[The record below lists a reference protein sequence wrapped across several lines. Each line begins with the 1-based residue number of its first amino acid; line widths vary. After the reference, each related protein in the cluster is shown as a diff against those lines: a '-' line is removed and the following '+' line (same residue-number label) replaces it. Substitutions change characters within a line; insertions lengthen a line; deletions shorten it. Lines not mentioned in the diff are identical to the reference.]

1 MAIDINHFLQQ
12 KYREYYPTEAIKTDG
27 LYDNISNENLKQLFA
42 IIHHNF
48 NELFS
53 FMYRKGNGHFNAHE
67 SRLLLGYIKLYDD
80 MNYILKSTTLS
91 FEIDTEYEALIN
103 QCRGFV
109 VENNG
114 SPIPSDLLRINFKE
128 YEPIFSLS
136 QTVIVKAPTSEN
148 HYPSKMIGEG
158 SYAHVYKYKDTFY
171 DKTFAYK
178 RAKKELVE
186 KEIERFKLEY
196 ETMKSLRS
204 PYILEVYNYDKDS
217 NTYYMEFADESLY
230 NYISKNNDKLSIPR
244 RINLVK
250 QIFRA
255 FNYIHSKAI
264 FHRDISYTN
273 ILLQHYDTLVVV
285 KVSDFGLVKVL
296 HSTLTSFGTEIKG
309 SLNDPQL
316 DIIGFNNYSIEH
328 ETYALTRLIF
338 YTMTGKHSIEK
349 IANSQVKN
357 FVLKGVDPDPQKR
370 YTSVAHME
378 RDFDKINWNA

>member
-1 MAIDINHFLQQ
+1 MAVNVNYFLQL
-12 KYREYYPTEAIKTDG
+12 KYREFYPNEAIKTDG
-27 LYDNISNENLKQLFA
+27 LYDNISNENLKHLFA

-80 MNYILKSTTLS
+80 MKYVLKSTTLS
-91 FEIDTEYEALIN
+91 FELDAEYETLIN

-114 SPIPSDLLRINFKE
+114 SPIPSNLLRIELKE

-136 QTVIVKAPTSEN
+136 QTVTVKTRSSEN

-171 DKTFAYK
+171 DKIFAYK
-178 RAKKELVE
+178 QAKKDLEE

-204 PYILEVYNYDKDS
+204 PYILEVYNYDENS

-230 NYISKNNDKLSIPR
+230 NYISRNNDKLSISR

-250 QIFRA
+250 QVFRA
-255 FNYIHSKAI
+255 FSYIHSKAI

-273 ILLQHYDTLVVV
+273 ILLQHYDNLIVV
-285 KVSDFGLVKVL
+285 KVSDFGLVKVQ

-316 DIIGFNNYSIEH
+316 EVIGFNNYSMEH

-349 IANSQVKN
+349 IANSQIKN
-357 FVLKGVDPDPQKR
+357 FVLKGVNPDLKNR
-370 YTSVAHME
+370 YTSIAHME
-378 RDFDKINWNA
+378 KYFDTINWNA